1 MGTLTISVDDD
12 IERKFRDR
20 AKKLHGDRKGALGQ
34 AVTEAMDL
42 WVAEKDQQEIA
53 QSALLL
59 MKKGRKLGA
68 KNYRTRGDLHDR

>member
-1 MGTLTISVDDD
+1 
-12 IERKFRDR
+12 
-20 AKKLHGDRKGALGQ
+20 
-34 AVTEAMDL
+34 MDL